1 LNIYL
6 FRIFYEKVPQTK
18 WNTRLLKKLRIILKN
33 TDLLHSMV
41 IAMIIKR
48 FIQSC
53 FSIQYPNLLIYLDPY
68 RIPASVEKADMILIT
83 HNHPDHYDTQAIEH
97 IIKDSTKIYCPASC
111 KKIIST
117 WNALGTCP
125 GEKFTQNGLEITAV
139 PAYNTKFFVRSIFHP
154 KRKKFT
160 GYIIDDGSIKIYHA
174 GDTNLIPE
182 MDNLGEIDIAFLPI
196 GGFFT
201 MKIEEA
207 VEATARIQPKIVNPM
222 HEIKQDLEEFGK
234 LIQQKVP
241 NTKPVLLTPENNIF
255 EL

>member
-1 LNIYL
+1 
-6 FRIFYEKVPQTK
+6 
-18 WNTRLLKKLRIILKN
+18 
-33 TDLLHSMV
+33 MV

-68 RIPASVEKADMILIT
+68 KIPVSAEKADLIFIT
-83 HNHPDHYDTQAIEH
+83 HNHPDHYDTQAIEN
-97 IIKDSTKIYCPASC
+97 IQKDSTKIYCPASC
-111 KKIIST
+111 KKIISA
-117 WNALGTCP
+117 WNATGIYP
-125 GEKFTQNGLEITAV
+125 GEKFTQNGLEIVAV

-154 KRKKFT
+154 KRKNFT
-160 GYIIDDGSIKIYHA
+160 GYIIDNASIKIYHA

-182 MDNLGEIDIAFLPI
+182 MSNFGEIDIAFLPI

-207 VEATARIQPKIVNPM
+207 VEATARIQPKFVIPM

-234 LIQQKVP
+234 RIQQKVP
-241 NTKPVLLTPENNIF
+241 STKPVLLTAENNTF